1 MTGAHGRSTHVERFT
16 VRGNLALGDRL
27 RPGAV
32 IVEAGRI
39 AEVTRQQDDW
49 ALPAPILDSP
59 IVAPGYV
66 DLQVNGGFGIEAGS
80 DPIALQ
86 ALAEKLPS
94 TGVTA
99 WLPTVITSPAAF
111 YREVLSSFPAAADS
125 VAGARI
131 LGLHLEGPFLSP
143 ARKGAHRAEWM
154 DAADDALFAELI
166 ASDALRLMTVAPE
179 RPGALDRIRRLSERD
194 VVVSLGH
201 TNATVAEYTAGID
214 AGATMATHLFNAMSP
229 FGHRE
234 PGAIGAILTDDRVT
248 AGLIADGVHS
258 HPAALHLAFQAKGPD
273 KIALVTDMM
282 AAAGMPPGTY
292 PLGDQLVTTDGVS
305 ARLADGTLAGATLR
319 MDAAVRNMAAWTG
332 ASIADAIRMATET
345 PATILGR
352 PDLGRL
358 AAGNPADLTLLD
370 DDLAVV
376 ATLIAGRKV
385 YER

>member
-1 MTGAHGRSTHVERFT
+1 MERLT
-16 VRGNLALGDRL
+16 VRGKLALGDRL

-32 IVEAGRI
+32 IVEDGRI
-39 AEVTRQQDDW
+39 VEVTRQGADR
-49 ALPAPILDSP
+49 ALPAPIIEFP
-59 IVAPGYV
+59 IVAPGFI
-66 DLQVNGGFGIEAGS
+66 DLQVNGGFGIEVGS
-80 DPIALQ
+80 DPAAIQ
-86 ALAEKLPS
+86 ALAAKLPS
-94 TGVTA
+94 TGVTS

-111 YREVLSSFPAAADS
+111 YREVLATFPSSTDPGD
-125 VAGARI
+125 GARV

-154 DAADDALFAELI
+154 EAADDALFAELL
-166 ASDALRLMTVAPE
+166 ASDAVRLMTIAPE
-179 RPGALDRIRRLSERD
+179 RPDALDRIRRLRSRG

-201 TNATVAEYTAGID
+201 TDATVAEFAAGID

-229 FGHRE
+229 FGHRA
-234 PGAIGAILTDDRVT
+234 PGAIGAVLTDDRVT

-258 HPAALHLAFQAKGPD
+258 HPAALRLALRAKGPD
-273 KIALVTDMM
+273 RIALVTDMM

-292 PLGDQLVTTDGVS
+292 PLGNQRVTTDGVS
-305 ARLADGTLAGATLR
+305 ARLADGTLAGATLL
-319 MDAAVRNMAAWTG
+319 MDAAVRNMVAWAG

-370 DDLAVV
+370 DDLTVV
-376 ATLIAGRKV
+376 ATVLAGQTV
-385 YER
+385 YQR